1 MHVYCWN
8 LYDGWAGEIVGD
20 VANSVESGDTL
31 VNFYFK
37 PLWGGARAHNFIGI
51 YVEGVTEGYGLLYSR
66 VDTVREIETEE
77 CGWLCIASLFVPEYA
92 RQISVNITFLYMAY
106 YWFYSFETGGGTVY
120 SNAHWDID
128 LVIFQYRP
136 ADAEWHI
143 IINEWLPPADL
154 SAAVSNYIPP
164 YYFDPETGQLTT
176 GFYIFRDKGRF
187 SYALEIPEGPCW
199 LGVRFWL
206 ETSLEAFS
214 CDEDTYGNAK
224 AVTHL
229 DVTDLT
235 ISVSFVKR
243 AFEQAE
249 MGYVDPANHTIVV
262 GPDTPVNHTIRYG
275 VAYSHTW
282 DAFRF
287 TIYVPDYA
295 DSLVSPVYETNHE
308 DGLITGIFNTT
319 SPNYVERLSAY
330 IWRKDAKMLTIAYIR
345 RSDGGRAMLDL
356 YEPDNSI
363 ASAYNW
369 TVNDYAEEIFV
380 EEWVECLVPVQ
391 VVDEYGN
398 PVAGATVEV
407 YAANGELVASGET
420 GDSGYVSFILP
431 HQGRYYFHAYYEDR
445 HGFRDSTV
453 LPLMTFALVGPF
465 PDLSEWGYLEAG
477 FKRTG
482 YPMGPPY
489 NFVKIVL
496 ETEATLYVGAM
507 GLLPPWPYRLTWVH
521 VNVTVYDEEGNVV
534 AAGVTP
540 FDASLSTGTYHVTVP
555 ENTTVKDYELRFA
568 FWILVD
574 SPPTNRTATVNLLMD
589 RRIYAVYA
597 YGSILNVSSLLAYV
611 LEPFGDAF
619 VAVLDP
625 GSTTPIYTAFGLVE
639 VPRIMWTGVTPCMAI
654 LPPGEY
660 IVVAHQHE
668 PENYTVVGWEGVDE
682 DLGAIQ
688 VPFLDVVFVGARV
701 NLAQDRDISCL
712 HELELGKDP
721 LLIVRS
727 KFVDGSEFRG
737 LPLTITKLAYPT
749 GGEYYVEA
757 RTPYEDYVEPSYYAL
772 EVPAS

>member
-1 MHVYCWN
+1 MVHETGESTKSVPTVFRANLSSPPMHVYCWN

-345 RSDGGRAMLDL
+345 RSDGGKAMLDL

-380 EEWVECLVPVQ
+380 EDHEFRAVLRGRWKYIRNYFERTEELYNLDDDPMEVVNLAGRERDLTEELRERLNRWVSENLEGRPDPMWEQ
-391 VVDEYGN
+391 M
-398 PVAGATVEV
+398 ARWAATW
-407 YAANGELVASGET
+407 AAR
-420 GDSGYVSFILP
+420 F
-431 HQGRYYFHAYYEDR
+431 GRD
-445 HGFRDSTV
+445 
-453 LPLMTFALVGPF
+453 F
-465 PDLSEWGYLEAG
+465 PDL
-477 FKRTG
+477 RPRPT
-482 YPMGPPY
+482 
-489 NFVKIVL
+489 IV
-496 ETEATLYVGAM
+496 
-507 GLLPPWPYRLTWVH
+507 
-521 VNVTVYDEEGNVV
+521 
-534 AAGVTP
+534 
-540 FDASLSTGTYHVTVP
+540 
-555 ENTTVKDYELRFA
+555 
-568 FWILVD
+568 
-574 SPPTNRTATVNLLMD
+574 
-589 RRIYAVYA
+589 
-597 YGSILNVSSLLAYV
+597 
-611 LEPFGDAF
+611 
-619 VAVLDP
+619 
-625 GSTTPIYTAFGLVE
+625 
-639 VPRIMWTGVTPCMAI
+639 
-654 LPPGEY
+654 
-660 IVVAHQHE
+660 
-668 PENYTVVGWEGVDE
+668 EGVD
-682 DLGAIQ
+682 
-688 VPFLDVVFVGARV
+688 R
-701 NLAQDRDISCL
+701 
-712 HELELGKDP
+712 
-721 LLIVRS
+721 
-727 KFVDGSEFRG
+727 
-737 LPLTITKLAYPT
+737 
-749 GGEYYVEA
+749 
-757 RTPYEDYVEPSYYAL
+757 
-772 EVPAS
+772 